1 MINFRILIA
10 AFGNM
15 IGKQGTWSLR
25 ETILKA
31 QSFRTTGCLQKYL
44 LRIGFSIWIWTWS
57 YEFTPS

>member
-15 IGKQGTWSLR
+15 IGKQGTWSPQ

-31 QSFRTTGCLQKYL
+31 QSFRTTGYLQKY
-44 LRIGFSIWIWTWS
+44 
-57 YEFTPS
+57 Y